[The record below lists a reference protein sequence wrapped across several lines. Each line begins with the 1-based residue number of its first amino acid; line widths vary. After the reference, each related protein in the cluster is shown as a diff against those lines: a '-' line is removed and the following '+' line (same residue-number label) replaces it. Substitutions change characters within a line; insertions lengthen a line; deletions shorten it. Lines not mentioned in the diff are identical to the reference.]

1 MKNVLCVVATLL
13 CVTTLSAQQPD
24 FWGNNHPDDTH
35 NHQNG
40 NGHDGNGNDG
50 HNGWGYGHHKDR
62 EPTPPPPPQDPPCG
76 PGGAPVPEPGTMLL
90 VGTGLAGV
98 AWMRRR
104 RAAKEAAQQ
113 V

>member
-1 MKNVLCVVATLL
+1 MKNVLFVTVALL
-13 CVTTLSAQQPD
+13 CATTLSAQQPT
-24 FWGNNHPDDTH
+24 FWGNNHPPETH
-35 NHQNG
+35 THTNG

-62 EPTPPPPPQDPPCG
+62 TPPPPPPNNECG
-76 PGGAPVPEPGTMLL
+76 SAPVPEPGTMLL

-98 AWMRRR
+98 ALLRRR
-104 RAAKEAAQQ
+104 RATKEAAQQ